1 MILITKDDLPS
12 DISADHFYII
22 DNELHFS
29 KIEGGRE
36 LNNDS
41 ICDGR
46 DLIRLR
52 EGEIPFL
59 SLEEMNGKFY
69 MSNQFPLKMVRITFS
84 KFEYEYSN
92 LAYSKKYNDIYETP
106 REILS
111 EAIFLDPVMYNTKA
125 ILEDMETNPYPIFVS
140 RLCNSREIYEFVIRK
155 YALEVKLIEKCYIN
169 LLLRIGDETILI

>member
-1 MILITKDDLPS
+1 MILITKDDIPS

-29 KIEGGRE
+29 KIDGGRKLINE
-36 LNNDS
+36 A

-69 MSNQFPLKMVRITFS
+69 MSNQFPLKLVRIQFR
-84 KFEYEYSN
+84 KCKYEYSQ
-92 LAYSKKYNDIYETP
+92 LTFSKKYNEIFETSREMLPKVIY
-106 REILS
+106 
-111 EAIFLDPVMYNTKA
+111 LDPVMYNTKA
-125 ILEDMETNPYPIFVS
+125 ILEDMKTNPYPIFVNQ
-140 RLCNSREIYEFVIRK
+140 LCNTGEIYEFILDK
-155 YALEVKLIEKCYIN
+155 YAIEVKPIEKYIN
-169 LLLRIGDETILI
+169 LLRVGDETILI

>member
-36 LNNDS
+36 LNNES

-69 MSNQFPLKMVRITFS
+69 MSNQFPLKLVRIKFS
-84 KFEYEYSN
+84 KFECEYSS
-92 LAYSKKYNDIYETP
+92 LSFYKKHCEIYETP
-106 REILS
+106 REILP
-111 EAIFLDPVMYNTKA
+111 EAIFLVPVMYNTKA
-125 ILEDMETNPYPIFVS
+125 ILKDMETNPYPIFVS
-140 RLCNSREIYEFVIRK
+140 RLCNAREIYEFVLKK
-155 YALEVKLIEKCYIN
+155 YALEVKPIEKNYIN
-169 LLLRIGDETILI
+169 LLRVGDETILI